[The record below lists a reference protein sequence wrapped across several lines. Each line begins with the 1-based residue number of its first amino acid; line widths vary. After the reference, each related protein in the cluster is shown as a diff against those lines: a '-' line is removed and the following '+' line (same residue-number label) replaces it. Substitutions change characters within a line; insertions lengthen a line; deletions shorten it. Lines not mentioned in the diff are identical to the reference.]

1 MTDEVF
7 AYEMRQHR
15 LQRQAG
21 DDAFMRDLQK
31 QHPDL
36 AAAADVVKTQK
47 AVGKL
52 SALKAAETELRLA
65 VAANANAKAD
75 PSPLA
80 RQRAADHLKQAE
92 QVHDTLR
99 LELETFATTGRV

>member
-1 MTDEVF
+1 MTDEIF
-7 AYEMRQHR
+7 ELEMKMHRAARQE
-15 LQRQAG
+15 G
-21 DDAFMRDLQK
+21 DAAFMRDLHK

-36 AAAADVVKTQK
+36 AAAADAVKTEK

-65 VAANANAKAD
+65 AAANASAKAD

-80 RQRAADHLKQAE
+80 RQRASDHLKQAE

-99 LELETFATTGRV
+99 LELETFATTGRL